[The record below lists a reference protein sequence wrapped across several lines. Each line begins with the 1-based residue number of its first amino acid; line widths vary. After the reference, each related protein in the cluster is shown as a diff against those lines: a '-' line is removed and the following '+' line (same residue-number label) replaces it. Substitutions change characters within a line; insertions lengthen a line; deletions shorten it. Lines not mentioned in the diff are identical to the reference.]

1 MKHVEGRRALARGT
15 PLPAL
20 QHGNRPR
27 HQFLRLVFLHDLSL
41 CHDANT
47 LLDHL
52 AQGDRWF
59 RELSVLE
66 AVCAILS
73 TLSSIRVRSEKIRF
87 LKWHRTALTEGPL
100 GLHDRSSFHV

>member
-27 HQFLRLVFLHDLSL
+27 HQFLRLVFRHDLSL
-41 CHDANT
+41 CHDADT

-52 AQGDRWF
+52 A
-59 RELSVLE
+59 
-66 AVCAILS
+66 
-73 TLSSIRVRSEKIRF
+73 
-87 LKWHRTALTEGPL
+87 
-100 GLHDRSSFHV
+100 